1 MTNGVSKIAE
11 TSTRHGFSFTTFPR
25 PSVYSKKVIFT
36 YFIKNSHRSRS
47 VLSMKQIYQNQ
58 EVRAI
63 FLGTGAHFINL
74 ICEIKQQK
82 QIIKFNFDMIL
93 SQTGFLDFG
102 SLFVTLILYYNLV
115 WLKFV
120 DELSNLALGFCYP
133 GIKQRT

>member
-1 MTNGVSKIAE
+1 MAGYDVRNGLDKIYKDFSSAQLVINSYTILFYYSRATLSLANVIRLSVNVIYDICVSKIAE

-47 VLSMKQIYQNQ
+47 VLSMKQIYWNQ

-74 ICEIKQQK
+74 ICEIK
-82 QIIKFNFDMIL
+82 
-93 SQTGFLDFG
+93 
-102 SLFVTLILYYNLV
+102 
-115 WLKFV
+115 
-120 DELSNLALGFCYP
+120 
-133 GIKQRT
+133 